1 MRGHVLLLYSKLKN
15 FMYRLMIKSVTATLF
30 FFAALG
36 AAVLAQETPDT
47 KTFDIPQH
55 IMGSGKL
62 TAQQMATFVAVT
74 TIEGDAERA
83 ARLAPLYIAE
93 AQAEGVNHDVAFA
106 QMILETGFLQFK
118 GIVAPHMN
126 NFCGLGAVSL
136 TQTGHIFPDELTGI
150 RAHIQHLKAYAS
162 REPLAGELI
171 DPRYSFVSPKGKA
184 PTIDALTGTWAKD
197 PQYAAKIKSLLRR
210 MYYNANAEM

>member
-1 MRGHVLLLYSKLKN
+1 MHKI
-15 FMYRLMIKSVTATLF
+15 FMVKTTATVAFLF
-30 FFAALG
+30 AAALG
-36 AAVLAQETPDT
+36 IAQVQGKNSFE
-47 KTFDIPQH
+47 IPQR

-62 TAQQMATFVAVT
+62 TAQQLADFVAVT
-74 TIEGDAERA
+74 AMEGDAERA
-83 ARLAPLYIAE
+83 ARLAPLYILE

-106 QMILETGFLQFK
+106 QMILETGYLQFK
-118 GIVAPHMN
+118 GIVGAHTN
-126 NFCGLGAVSL
+126 NFCGLGAVSA

-171 DPRYSFVSPKGKA
+171 DPRFHFVSPKGKA
-184 PTIDALTGTWAKD
+184 PTIDALAGTWAKD

-210 MYYNANAEM
+210 MYYYSASAGL